1 MTPKEFVEK
10 QWVKHGQPVNNNGI
24 GVFSEDE
31 VIEMLTEYAKL
42 MCEEQKEI
50 CAESALVEWGEGI
63 DYDIK
68 VVSKSSIILSR
79 LPDDLTNWNDI

>member
-1 MTPKEFVEK
+1 MTPKEFVNK
-10 QWVKHGQPVNNNGI
+10 KWHVYGQQLSQNGGGI
-24 GVFSEDE
+24 FSEVE
-31 VIEMLTEYAKL
+31 VIEMLTEYAKM

-50 CAESALVEWGEGI
+50 CAESALVKWGEGI

-68 VVSKSSIILSR
+68 VVSKSSIIFSR